1 MSKKQLNEW
10 NDDSFKKQPKRWTTK
25 FNGPKSESLTEFERK
40 GGKDKQTPKDTK
52 NPRNMKWS

>member
-1 MSKKQLNEW
+1 MSKKKLNEW

>member
-10 NDDSFKKQPKRWTTK
+10 NDESFKKQPKRWTTK

>member
-1 MSKKQLNEW
+1 MSKQKLNEW
-10 NDDSFKKQPKRWTTK
+10 NDESFKKQPKRWTTK

>member
-40 GGKDKQTPKDTK
+40 GAKDKQTPKNTQ